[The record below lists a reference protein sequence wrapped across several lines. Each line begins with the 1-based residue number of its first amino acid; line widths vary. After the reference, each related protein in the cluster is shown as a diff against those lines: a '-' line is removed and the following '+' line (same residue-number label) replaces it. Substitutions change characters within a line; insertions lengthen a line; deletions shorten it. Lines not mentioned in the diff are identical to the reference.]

1 MLVKPLRLA
10 IGWLPGV
17 KQSIRGKALYRVL
30 DLKPKTP
37 CFFFIQKLKQV
48 ECEKVIV
55 SSNLSLPFMGRLALG
70 PNLFPV
76 TYLFFILEYPSG

>member
-1 MLVKPLRLA
+1 LKKKGLQAGMLVKPLRLA

-37 CFFFIQKLKQV
+37 CFFFILQIKT
-48 ECEKVIV
+48 
-55 SSNLSLPFMGRLALG
+55 G
-70 PNLFPV
+70 
-76 TYLFFILEYPSG
+76 